1 VVNTQPPPLAE
12 TINCAFGPGVP
23 FQASTT
29 AQYTFVAG
37 APPPLV
43 TVPAPIFGAQDMFPF
58 DAHTVTL
65 AIRCW
70 TQDFD
75 TLRVTEV
82 PIFVE
87 MLALVQVGS
96 FSMF

>member
-1 VVNTQPPPLAE
+1 
-12 TINCAFGPGVP
+12 
-23 FQASTT
+23 
-29 AQYTFVAG
+29 
-37 APPPLV
+37 
-43 TVPAPIFGAQDMFPF
+43 MFPF